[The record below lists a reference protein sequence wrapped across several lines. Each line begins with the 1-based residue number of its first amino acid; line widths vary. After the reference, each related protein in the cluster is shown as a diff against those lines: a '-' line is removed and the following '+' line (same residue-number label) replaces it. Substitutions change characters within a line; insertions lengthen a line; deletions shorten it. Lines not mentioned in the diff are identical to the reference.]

1 MRICVKNL
9 PEKITETEIIELFS
23 HIGNITDV
31 YMLKN
36 GKNQFRRVAFIGY
49 RSEED
54 AKKSQEYFDK
64 TLVFNHKISVE
75 LAEEEKKNSIGSVSE
90 SVERKIVYS
99 KTIFIRN
106 IVKEV
111 ECEEI
116 KKVAEKYGQI
126 TEISIVRDSEG
137 DGSIKETIVKYKEGM
152 SALRA
157 FKELKIICGMRV
169 RVCGRSLKNNDEEM
183 NKSHYNSLFFDFESI
198 TKKACETGRVSKKE
212 LIDVHDDK
220 LGAKISV
227 IETDM
232 IKRTKIFLESKGIF
246 IDQMSG
252 KKNNK
257 RLILRN
263 ADIFSVLEL
272 VKGKYKVSVAPSKC
286 LCLLDFDD
294 EKEAIEACKI
304 LNLKRFKNKIIYCE
318 FAPLCEKA
326 VTRISNND
334 NNSVQ
339 RIKSSEKAETGISNN
354 DNIKSKKKVKL
365 IVSDK
370 SCVHEKDESANQ
382 SVEQSFN
389 QSVKQDEEKLLMSK
403 DKLNL
408 DSQVISLRPK
418 ITSKQIAKKCHK
430 VIIKNVPFQACE
442 EDLREI
448 FTSFTEIVEVRLPLK
463 NESSHRGF
471 GFLIL
476 NSEKSVNKVLEHFG
490 TGTHLYGRRLVLEK
504 ARS

>member
-9 PEKITETEIIELFS
+9 PEKITETELIELFS

-36 GKNQFRRVAFIGY
+36 GNNKFRRVAFIGY

-75 LAEEEKKNSIGSVSE
+75 MAEEEKKNSIGSVSE

-137 DGSIKETIVKYKEGM
+137 DGTIKETIVKYKEGM

-212 LIDVHDDK
+212 LIDVQDDK

-326 VTRISNND
+326 VT
-334 NNSVQ
+334 
-339 RIKSSEKAETGISNN
+339 GISNN

-382 SVEQSFN
+382 SVN
-389 QSVKQDEEKLLMSK
+389 QSVNQDEEKLLMSK